1 MTAITTGP
9 KAVTKFN
16 LPPGWVN
23 NEMQMMRRVE
33 FLQAAIVDLSRN
45 AMQIITWS
53 EMIQEG
59 IDEMQKS
66 LSTGLPTLE
75 TEQEP
80 EPDPDEIEQEEEP
93 KEDETNNR
101 MPARGL

>member
-1 MTAITTGP
+1 MTVITTPLPTTSNGNNQ
-9 KAVTKFN
+9 FS
-16 LPPGWVN
+16 LPPEWIN

-33 FLQAAIVDLSRN
+33 HLQAAIVELSRN

-75 TEQEP
+75 TSEEQGPEP
-80 EPDPDEIEQEEEP
+80 EETEEGVAEEE
-93 KEDETNNR
+93 ENNVTQ
-101 MPARGL
+101 

>member
-1 MTAITTGP
+1 VTVITTTP
-9 KAVTKFN
+9 LPTTSNSNQFS
-16 LPPGWVN
+16 LPPEWIN

-33 FLQAAIVDLSRN
+33 HLQAAIVELSRN

-66 LSTGLPTLE
+66 LSIGLPTLE

-80 EPDPDEIEQEEEP
+80 EPEPEETEEE
-93 KEDETNNR
+93 ENNVIQ
-101 MPARGL
+101 

>member
-1 MTAITTGP
+1 MTTITTTP
-9 KAVTKFN
+9 LPTTSNNQFS
-16 LPPGWVN
+16 LPPEWIN

-33 FLQAAIVDLSRN
+33 HLQAAIVELSRN

-75 TEQEP
+75 TEPEP
-80 EPDPDEIEQEEEP
+80 EPEETEEDKEEE
-93 KEDETNNR
+93 ENNVIQ
-101 MPARGL
+101 

>member
-1 MTAITTGP
+1 
-9 KAVTKFN
+9 
-16 LPPGWVN
+16 
-23 NEMQMMRRVE
+23 
-33 FLQAAIVDLSRN
+33 
-45 AMQIITWS
+45 MQIITWS

-80 EPDPDEIEQEEEP
+80 EPEPAPDDVEQEEDQN
-93 KEDETNNR
+93 K
-101 MPARGL
+101 

>member
-1 MTAITTGP
+1 MTTITTTP
-9 KAVTKFN
+9 LPTTSNNQFS
-16 LPPGWVN
+16 LPPEWIN

-33 FLQAAIVDLSRN
+33 HLQAAIVELSRN

-66 LSTGLPTLE
+66 ISVPSME
-75 TEQEP
+75 TEP
-80 EPDPDEIEQEEEP
+80 EPEPEETEEGVAEEE
-93 KEDETNNR
+93 ENNVIQ
-101 MPARGL
+101 

>member
-1 MTAITTGP
+1 
-9 KAVTKFN
+9 
-16 LPPGWVN
+16 
-23 NEMQMMRRVE
+23 MMRRVE
-33 FLQAAIVDLSRN
+33 HLQAAIVELSRN

-75 TEQEP
+75 TEQGP
-80 EPDPDEIEQEEEP
+80 EPDPDETEETEEE
-93 KEDETNNR
+93 ENNVIQ
-101 MPARGL
+101 

>member
-1 MTAITTGP
+1 MTSLSTTIP
-9 KAVTKFN
+9 TTSNNQFS
-16 LPPGWVN
+16 LPPEWIN

-33 FLQAAIVDLSRN
+33 HLQAAIVELSRN

-80 EPDPDEIEQEEEP
+80 EPEPAPDDVEQEEDQN
-93 KEDETNNR
+93 K
-101 MPARGL
+101 